1 MKSERRRTVMFIVGC
16 AMFAIMTGIVAVC
29 TVSVYAAVIRAGGN
43 TSAAV
48 GAVAGMCVVLAAVFF
63 VVDSVRRKYSVD
75 MPVKRILAATELM
88 MKGNFD
94 INLTPLHEWG
104 KYDEFDLIAENV
116 SRVAAELSH
125 TEMLRAD
132 FISDVSHEIK
142 TPVSVIRN
150 YASVLA
156 DGSLS
161 DEERKECLT
170 IMSEAAERLGKLVT
184 DVLRLN
190 KLENQRLLPE
200 KSKFDLSESLTRCV
214 LAFSDDMDK
223 KGLDIECDIEENVRI
238 YSDES
243 LLEIIWNNLL
253 SNAVKFTDAGGK
265 IYVCLR
271 HTETGATVE
280 VRDTGCGMSRETGE
294 RIFEKFY
301 QGDKSRSGEGNG
313 LGLAL
318 VKRVIDMLGGD
329 IRVESVPDKGSS
341 FVVEIKAD
349 KV

>member
-1 MKSERRRTVMFIVGC
+1 MAELKQE
-16 AMFAIMTGIVAVC
+16 
-29 TVSVYAAVIRAGGN
+29 
-43 TSAAV
+43 
-48 GAVAGMCVVLAAVFF
+48 
-63 VVDSVRRKYSVD
+63 RKY
-75 MPVKRILAATELM
+75 
-88 MKGNFD
+88 
-94 INLTPLHEWG
+94 
-104 KYDEFDLIAENV
+104 AEQ
-116 SRVAAELSH
+116 
-125 TEMLRAD
+125 M
-132 FISDVSHEIK
+132 
-142 TPVSVIRN
+142 IR
-150 YASVLA
+150 
-156 DGSLS
+156 
-161 DEERKECLT
+161 
-170 IMSEAAERLGKLVT
+170 
-184 DVLRLN
+184 
-190 KLENQRLLPE
+190 Q
-200 KSKFDLSESLTRCV
+200 
-214 LAFSDDMDK
+214 
-223 KGLDIECDIEENVRI
+223 

-271 HTETGATVE
+271 HTETAATVE